1 MGIAAYAAV
10 ARAPFLLLPIT
21 LVAVGTGAAIYLGM
35 QDWAHAGLALL
46 GLLGVHVAVNALN
59 EASDFRSGIDSNTE
73 RTPFSGGSGTLPAGL
88 LSYRKAVAIG
98 LSGGA
103 VGVAVGVY
111 FLTVVGTSL
120 IPILAIG
127 ALAAFGYSG
136 ILARAYVGEFFAGL
150 GLGALPVVATT
161 LVQTGSYESV
171 AIAASLP
178 AFFMTLNLL
187 LLNEFPDEEADRTG
201 GRRNLVI
208 MLGRKSAAMLYVAFA
223 LLAPLSLIA
232 GVALDYLP
240 PLTLAAMAP
249 TLLLVSAFRWAFA
262 RPEEPVPIP
271 ALGSNVIWNMSTNV
285 VLAVALAL
293 S

>member
-35 QDWAHAGLALL
+35 QDWGHAGLALL

-88 LSYRKAVAIG
+88 LSYRKAVAVG
-98 LSGGA
+98 LTGGA
-103 VGVAVGVY
+103 VGVAVGAY
-111 FLTVVGTSL
+111 FLTVVGISL

-136 ILARAYVGEFFAGL
+136 ILARVYVGEFFAGL

-249 TLLLVSAFRWAFA
+249 TLLLVPAFRWVFTG
-262 RPEEPVPIP
+262 PEDPVPIP
-271 ALGSNVIWNMSTNV
+271 ALGSNVIWNLSTNA

>member
-35 QDWAHAGLALL
+35 QDWGHAGLALL

-103 VGVAVGVY
+103 VGVTVGVY
-111 FLTVVGTSL
+111 FLTVVGISL

-136 ILARAYVGEFFAGL
+136 ILARVYVGEFFAGL

-240 PLTLAAMAP
+240 PLTLAARAP
-249 TLLLVSAFRWAFA
+249 TLLLVPAFRWVFTG
-262 RPEEPVPIP
+262 PEDPVPIP
-271 ALGSNVIWNMSTNV
+271 DLGSNVIWNMSTNV
-285 VLAVALAL
+285 ILAVALAL